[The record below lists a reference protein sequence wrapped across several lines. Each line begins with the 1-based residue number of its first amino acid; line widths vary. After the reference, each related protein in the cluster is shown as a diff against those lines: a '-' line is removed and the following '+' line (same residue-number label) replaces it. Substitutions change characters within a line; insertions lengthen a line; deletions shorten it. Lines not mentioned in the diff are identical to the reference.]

1 MKLSLI
7 TVLIFVFSPLLELR
21 AQSLEQ
27 VQQEFTA
34 QTRQLE
40 QSADSLFPVWE
51 QRLSELMSQKEW
63 RDSIAALTIDMATK
77 TVAAGDPS
85 LGIRMLQSLYWK
97 HNYQISG
104 ENKLTLHLSLSN
116 AYCEVQAL
124 DSMRRYLS
132 LAEEQLPHS
141 SSPKYHQVFYGYLK
155 GFLAARNNNNLEAL
169 EYYLKVMPIAE
180 AEHFDQIERAIKVS
194 MIGVYMNIKHY
205 EKGIELG
212 NRELKVHGSNF
223 SDADEYTFKIN
234 LGLAYYN
241 VGKLDSAIFIYR
253 DALATTQRLGDKIN
267 EARLLTNLGNA
278 LRANK
283 AFTEAVSTIDNAVR
297 ICKEYNLEIGI
308 LINLINK
315 AELFYDMRRYP
326 EALELLKEAE
336 RIIGDYKNE
345 VLRTDLNRVSALIY
359 SAIGDYQTAF
369 RYQKAYSEATE
380 EMYQK
385 QQELLILDW
394 EANLER
400 EKQEQEI
407 EALQAEVENARRR
420 QLFLYTLGLMA
431 LISVVLGYRL
441 LVNKHAKD
449 RLQAKL
455 NREESV
461 NLRLQLE
468 MKEKEL
474 ASQSMHL
481 QSIKAFSD
489 TMTIKLKQFNKGLPN
504 RSEEELSK
512 LISEFEHRFPEALW
526 EDFQMRFEKIN
537 DSFYQKLMEKCPDLT
552 PVEIKLAGLLR
563 LNLSTKE
570 ISDLTNRSIGT
581 IANTRSTLRK
591 KLQLEN
597 DDNLVSYLISL

>member
-1 MKLSLI
+1 
-7 TVLIFVFSPLLELR
+7 
-21 AQSLEQ
+21 
-27 VQQEFTA
+27 
-34 QTRQLE
+34 
-40 QSADSLFPVWE
+40 
-51 QRLSELMSQKEW
+51 
-63 RDSIAALTIDMATK
+63 
-77 TVAAGDPS
+77 
-85 LGIRMLQSLYWK
+85 
-97 HNYQISG
+97 
-104 ENKLTLHLSLSN
+104 
-116 AYCEVQAL
+116 
-124 DSMRRYLS
+124 MRHYLV
-132 LAEEQLPHS
+132 LAEEQMPNS
-141 SSPKYHQVFYGYLK
+141 PNPKYDYVFLSYLK
-155 GFLAARNNNNLEAL
+155 GFLAASSNNNLEAL
-169 EYYLKVMPIAE
+169 DYYTKVMPTVE
-180 AEHFDQIERAIKVS
+180 AEHFDQIGIAIKVS
-194 MIGVYMNIKHY
+194 MIGVYMRIRQY
-205 EKGIELG
+205 EKGIALG
-212 NRELKVHGSNF
+212 NKELKAHGSNF
-223 SDADEYTFKIN
+223 SDVDEYTIKIN
-234 LGLAYYN
+234 MGIAYYN
-241 VGKLDSAIFIYR
+241 VGKIDSAILIYR
-253 DALATTQRLGDKIN
+253 DVLATTQRLGDKIN

-283 AFTEAVSTIDNAVR
+283 AFTEAISAIDNALQ
-297 ICKEYNLEIGI
+297 ICRDYNLEIGI

-336 RIIGDYKNE
+336 RILSNYKAE
-345 VLRTDLNRVSALIY
+345 VLQTDLNRVAALIY
-359 SAIGDYQTAF
+359 GGLGDYQTAF

-474 ASQSMHL
+474 ASQSIHL

-489 TMTIKLKQFNKGLPN
+489 TMTTKLKQFKKGLPD

-512 LISEFEHRFPEALW
+512 LVSEFEHRFPEALW

>member
-7 TVLIFVFSPLLELR
+7 TVLILVFFSFLELR

-34 QTRQLE
+34 QTRQLA

-51 QRLSELMSQKEW
+51 QRLSQLMSQKEW
-63 RDSIAALTIDMATK
+63 RDSIAALTIGMATK

-116 AYCEVQAL
+116 AYGEVQAL

-141 SSPKYHQVFYGYLK
+141 SAPKYHQVFYGYLK

-253 DALATTQRLGDKIN
+253 DALAITQRLGDKIN

-278 LRANK
+278 LRKDK
-283 AFTEAVSTIDNAVR
+283 AFTEAISTIDNAIQ
-297 ICKEYNLEIGI
+297 ICRDYNLEIGI

-315 AELFYDMRRYP
+315 AELFYDMRRYS
-326 EALELLKEAE
+326 EALESLKEAE

-591 KLQLEN
+591 KLHLEN

>member
-1 MKLSLI
+1 
-7 TVLIFVFSPLLELR
+7 
-21 AQSLEQ
+21 
-27 VQQEFTA
+27 
-34 QTRQLE
+34 
-40 QSADSLFPVWE
+40 
-51 QRLSELMSQKEW
+51 
-63 RDSIAALTIDMATK
+63 
-77 TVAAGDPS
+77 
-85 LGIRMLQSLYWK
+85 
-97 HNYQISG
+97 
-104 ENKLTLHLSLSN
+104 
-116 AYCEVQAL
+116 
-124 DSMRRYLS
+124 
-132 LAEEQLPHS
+132 
-141 SSPKYHQVFYGYLK
+141 
-155 GFLAARNNNNLEAL
+155 
-169 EYYLKVMPIAE
+169 
-180 AEHFDQIERAIKVS
+180 
-194 MIGVYMNIKHY
+194 
-205 EKGIELG
+205 
-212 NRELKVHGSNF
+212 
-223 SDADEYTFKIN
+223 
-234 LGLAYYN
+234 
-241 VGKLDSAIFIYR
+241 
-253 DALATTQRLGDKIN
+253 
-267 EARLLTNLGNA
+267 
-278 LRANK
+278 
-283 AFTEAVSTIDNAVR
+283 
-297 ICKEYNLEIGI
+297 
-308 LINLINK
+308 
-315 AELFYDMRRYP
+315 MRRYP

>member
-7 TVLIFVFSPLLELR
+7 TVLIFVFSPLLGLR

-34 QTRQLE
+34 QTRQLA

-51 QRLSELMSQKEW
+51 QRLSQLMSQEEW

-85 LGIRMLQSLYWK
+85 LGILMLQSFQWQHYSQLK
-97 HNYQISG
+97 E
-104 ENKLTLHLSLSN
+104 ENKLSLYFSLSH
-116 AYCEVQAL
+116 AYSELQEL
-124 DSMRRYLS
+124 DSMRHYLV
-132 LAEEQLPHS
+132 LAEEQMPNS
-141 SSPKYHQVFYGYLK
+141 PNPKYDYVFLSYLK
-155 GFLAARNNNNLEAL
+155 GFLAASSNNNLEAL
-169 EYYLKVMPIAE
+169 DYYTKVMPTVE
-180 AEHFDQIERAIKVS
+180 AEHFDQIGIAIKVS
-194 MIGVYMNIKHY
+194 MIGVYMRIRQY
-205 EKGIELG
+205 EKGIALG
-212 NRELKVHGSNF
+212 NKELKAHGSDF
-223 SDADEYTFKIN
+223 SDADEYTIKIN
-234 LGLAYYN
+234 MGIAYYN
-241 VGKLDSAIFIYR
+241 VGKIDSAILIYR
-253 DALATTQRLGDKIN
+253 DVLATTQRLGDKIN

-283 AFTEAVSTIDNAVR
+283 AFTEAISAIDNALQ
-297 ICKEYNLEIGI
+297 ICRDYNLEIGI

-336 RIIGDYKNE
+336 RILSNYKAE
-345 VLRTDLNRVSALIY
+345 VLQTDLNRVAALIY
-359 SAIGDYQTAF
+359 GGLGDYQTAF

-474 ASQSMHL
+474 ASQSIHL

-489 TMTIKLKQFNKGLPN
+489 TMTTKLKQFKKGLPD

-512 LISEFEHRFPEALW
+512 LVSEFEHRFPEALW